1 MSRDPPDRPV
11 YVGNFEY
18 DAEERDIKKLME
30 KYGDVIRIDM
40 KQGFAFCYY
49 AREEDGDYAIRK
61 LDGTEWGYKRRKL
74 RLEWA
79 KQRDAER
86 KRETRPNTTLFV
98 VNFDTVR
105 TRTSD
110 VERAFEPFGR
120 LKRVEIKKNFAF
132 VEYDSL
138 DDAQYALKKMNG
150 AQLGGRTI
158 TVEYVANVDGG
169 RNSAQPAAAAGAAA
183 PAAARARPAAAGAPR
198 AAATAA
204 AGARPGAAHP
214 AAPHPLRAAALH
226 HPAHAHARQWAVRA
240 AAATAAEYAVHVTC
254 RESLL
259 GF

>member
-169 RNSAQPAAAAGAAA
+169 RNSAQPRSSSRSRSPGRRASPPRRSRSPPRRRYSRSRSPPRRRSPSRSPPPPRGRS
-183 PAAARARPAAAGAPR
+183 PPPRSRSRSPVGRARSR
-198 AAATAA
+198 SYS
-204 AGARPGAAHP
+204 R
-214 AAPHPLRAAALH
+214 
-226 HPAHAHARQWAVRA
+226 
-240 AAATAAEYAVHVTC
+240 
-254 RESLL
+254 
-259 GF
+259 